1 MPEKYKEYEITL
13 TLVDG
18 RKLKVPIVV
27 PVGER
32 GEQGPPGERGEPG
45 FPGPRGER
53 GLPGEKGPQGER
65 GEKGERGEQGEQGVP
80 GERGERGEGFRISKT
95 YPSIEAMNAGFATD
109 GVPLNGFVLISTE
122 NTNDADNAKL
132 FVKQVDGYSYLTDIS
147 GIDGALTEEQ
157 VRLLDKL
164 SEWYDKTHYV
174 NMTGTFTATVDSTTV
189 EIGSTI
195 TSTFT
200 WKFSKQPA
208 MLSIDGVTQETPT
221 QEGSTVAEFTAYTHT
236 QTPQSF
242 TIKGVY
248 AGTYGSETAAKTWTY
263 NFQNKRY
270 TGYAEESETI
280 DGDFIKR
287 LQHKEFA
294 TDRVKTFNLN
304 DNTSGKYIWYAYP
317 KRFGKASFVL
327 GAFPGCFDEP
337 DTISFTN
344 GAGFTEDYYLYRSTN
359 AGVGDLEVTVK

>member
-1 MPEKYKEYEITL
+1 MSDKYKEYTITL
-13 TLVDG
+13 TLADG
-18 RKLKVPIVV
+18 RKLKVPIAV

-32 GEQGPPGERGEPG
+32 GEKGPPGERGEPG

-53 GLPGEKGPQGER
+53 GLPGEKGPPGER
-65 GEKGERGEQGEQGVP
+65 GEKGERGEQGEQGVA

-174 NMTGTFTATVDSTTV
+174 NMTGKFTATVDSTTV

-200 WKFSKQPA
+200 WEFSKPPTE
-208 MLSIDGVTQETPT
+208 LSINGVLQETPT
-221 QEGSTVAEFTAYTHT
+221 QKGSTEAEFTVST
-236 QTPQSF
+236 QISKSF

-248 AGTYGSETAAKTWTY
+248 AGTYGSETAAKIWTY

-270 TGYAEESETI
+270 WGYKENLDL
-280 DGDFIKR
+280 DGEFIKS
-287 LQHKEFA
+287 LQHSEFA
-294 TDRVKTFNLN
+294 TSRVRTFDLN
-304 DNTSGKYIWYAYP
+304 DNTAGKYIWYAYP
-317 KRFGKASFVL
+317 ARFGGASFTI
-327 GAFPGCFDEP
+327 GGFAGGFDHPVVIEV
-337 DTISFTN
+337 TN
-344 GAGFTEDYYLYRSTN
+344 GAGYAEKYYLYRSTN
-359 AGVGDLEVTVK
+359 AGVGALEVVVK